1 MKRPTI
7 AIPGFALAFSLV
19 STVASAQA
27 AGSASTTVSQAGT
40 PADSTAK
47 SESAAKAA
55 APADL
60 PNFFKDVQT
69 NAFVSFGYNN
79 GFNQPANRQNPLR
92 VFDSNSNSFLIDVA
106 ELVLQKGLAKVGDFG
121 FRIDLEAG
129 SAIPVKTQSTG
140 LVLGA
145 GADLQQALVSY
156 IAPVGTGLRLDF
168 GKFVTHMGL
177 EVIEG
182 FDGYNDN
189 YSRSLLFNYAIPF
202 THTGVKG
209 GYTFNPQLTV
219 MAMAVNG
226 WDLAVDNNKGKSLG
240 FQVALAP
247 VSPVAI
253 YLNYLGGPETP
264 DTGAFMRHMGDVVAT
279 YKLSELLTIG
289 VNGDYGLERG
299 TSAVTPGAD
308 AKWSGLAGYVKLSP
322 DPRYF
327 VSLRTESMKDDG
339 GTRFGLGKS
348 TRATEF
354 TLTPSYRVNN
364 NFIVRAEGRYDS
376 INQDA
381 VYFDQN
387 GKTKRNQATLG
398 FNAMFVY

>member
-1 MKRPTI
+1 MNRTTI
-7 AIPGFALAFSLV
+7 ATFGTAFAFGLTSA
-19 STVASAQA
+19 VASAQA
-27 AGSASTTVSQAGT
+27 VMRQTAVAQAGT
-40 PADSTAK
+40 PVDSTARTD
-47 SESAAKAA
+47 SSAKVP

-60 PNFFKDVQT
+60 PNFFKDMQT

-106 ELVLQKGLAKVGDFG
+106 ELVLQKGVAKVGDFG
-121 FRIDLEAG
+121 FRVDLEAG
-129 SAIPVKTQSTG
+129 SSIPVKTQSAG
-140 LVLGA
+140 LVLGT

-182 FDGYNDN
+182 YDGYNDN

-202 THTGVKG
+202 THTGIKA
-209 GYTFNPQLTV
+209 GYTVNPQLAV

-226 WDLAVDNNKGKSLG
+226 WDLAVDNNKAKSFG
-240 FQVALAP
+240 FQVAVTPA
-247 VSPVAI
+247 SPVAI

-264 DTGAFMRHMGDVVAT
+264 DTGAFMRHMTDVVAT
-279 YKLSELLTIG
+279 YKLSELLTFGI
-289 VNGDYGLERG
+289 NGDYGVERG
-299 TSAVTPGAD
+299 TSVVKPGAD
-308 AKWSGLAGYVKLSP
+308 AKWNGVAGYVKVSP
-322 DPRYF
+322 DPKYF
-327 VSLRTESMKDDG
+327 VALRAETMKDEG
-339 GTRFGLGKS
+339 GTRFGLGKA
-348 TRATEF
+348 TRGAELTV
-354 TLTPSYRVNN
+354 TPSYKVTN
-364 NFIVRAEGRYDS
+364 NFIVRTEGRYDS
-376 INQDA
+376 IDQDA
-381 VYFDQN
+381 VYFDHN